1 MANNN
6 FPRALTAEEQKNT
19 QRVCEKVVKQLWQ
32 LDEHSLS
39 DVCYSQ
45 HQKYQQGI
53 HAMADILMCEIENV
67 WINKT
72 NGEHPKQID
81 VSDLRRVL
89 RRTEK
94 KLAEAANLRGAPKT
108 RLRTDVMLAMFK
120 GGE

>member
-19 QRVCEKVVKQLWQ
+19 QRACEKVVKQLWQ
-32 LDEHSLS
+32 LDEYSLS

-67 WINKT
+67 WVNKT
-72 NGEHPKQID
+72 NGDHPKQID

-94 KLAEAANLRGAPKT
+94 KLAEAANLRGASKT
-108 RLRTDVMLAMFK
+108 QLRTAVMLAMFK